1 MFYDPRTDPHGL
13 AHNPW
18 TALIVPRPIGWIST
32 LSADGT
38 PNLAPY
44 SFFNAVSGAPPFVM
58 FSSAGRKD
66 SQTNIEATG
75 EFVVNMAVA
84 DLADAMNLSS
94 AAVGAGVDEFALAG
108 LEKAPC
114 RNVRAPRV
122 AASPVALECVL
133 NSIVPLITRDG
144 TKARSEVIFGEV
156 VGIHIADAVIADG
169 MLDITRLRPLSRL
182 GYMDYAITDTVF
194 AIPRPEVKG

>member
-1 MFYDPRTDPHGL
+1 MFYDPRTEPHGL

-32 LSADGT
+32 LSDDGT

-44 SFFNAVSGAPPFVM
+44 SFFNAASGVPPFVM
-58 FSSAGRKD
+58 FSSSGRKD
-66 SQTNIEATG
+66 SQTNIESTE

-84 DLADAMNLSS
+84 DLAEAMNLSS
-94 AAVGAGVDEFALAG
+94 AAVAPGVDEFALVG

-114 RNVRAPRV
+114 RNVRPPRV

-133 NSIVPLITRDG
+133 NSIVPLIARDG
-144 TKARSEVIFGEV
+144 TRARSSVIIGEV
-156 VGIHIADAVIADG
+156 VGIHISDAVIADG

-182 GYMDYAITDTVF
+182 GYMDYSITDTVF
-194 AIPRPEVKG
+194 AIPRPVVEE